1 MKKMNTIR
9 GSVLDLGEEL
19 VEEVSLGVEG
29 VDDNNSIDQLGE
41 ESVHGGEDGEHH
53 LLRPDKV
60 NGGNNDGGNFLQGTL
75 VHNQHIRAKSVHQ
88 IRRGGRVREPKRRK
102 EDLLDQTVVDNI
114 GGLDAANSLS
124 NKEQGA
130 EGSLEEHDKG
140 VDPNEVG
147 VILGVV
153 VAYKR
158 VGVPVKDGLKYT
170 RGEQYEAPR
179 TANQGKVPPVYLGG
193 APLAR
198 PDLSLQSQVRWH
210 ADRLVGAASRD
221 ERQLDLAAQGRGG
234 FADSLCLCS
243 CSAELKSGD
252 LCGESPPAPRSTLG
266 EGPGEED
273 VVVVKVDDV
282 DAGGVDFGLA
292 VDEVQERGNVDGE
305 DGFGVRAAKESL
317 VAEEP
322 GEDFRP
328 YTPRQGHSGLLSSAE
343 GGAALVNDPQV
354 AVFPGVEVVLQL
366 ANVGDQHVE
375 VFVPGLSEQN
385 GRPHRSLGDPG
396 GLAGVGVAEVVV
408 LGVQDGVDY
417 GGLSAPGGARE
428 DHAPPHGAR
437 GAAWQAE
444 VGLNDP
450 VAAGDERAAGLAG
463 PSVVLWLSAK
473 GPEAFDFAAGPGSS
487 SSLRIRG
494 SQAGKVDC
502 PRDLTVRAGVVVL
515 RKVLEK
521 VVRVSGDEGPNPQE
535 GDETLNEGDR
545 NPSQR

>member
-1 MKKMNTIR
+1 MSREYSRARYLQLLSTGMKKINTIR

-29 VDDNNSIDQLGE
+29 VDDYNSIDQLGE
-41 ESVHGGEDGEHH
+41 ESIHGGENGENH

-102 EDLLDQTVVDNI
+102 EDLLDQVVVDNI
-114 GGLDAANSLS
+114 GGLDAANSFS

-147 VILGVV
+147 IILGVV

-158 VGVPVKDGLKYT
+158 VGVPVKDGFKYT

-179 TANQGKVPPVYLGG
+179 TANQGEVPPVYLSG

-198 PDLSLQSQVRWH
+198 ADLSLQSQVRWH
-210 ADRLVGAASRD
+210 ADRLV
-221 ERQLDLAAQGRGG
+221 
-234 FADSLCLCS
+234 
-243 CSAELKSGD
+243 
-252 LCGESPPAPRSTLG
+252 
-266 EGPGEED
+266 
-273 VVVVKVDDV
+273 DDV
-282 DAGGVDFGLA
+282 DVGGVDFGLA
-292 VDEVQERGNVDGE
+292 VNEVQERGNVDGE

-328 YTPRQGHSGLLSSAE
+328 DTPRQGHSGLLSSAE
-343 GGAALVNDPQV
+343 GGAALVNDPQI

-396 GLAGVGVAEVVV
+396 CLAGVGVAEVVV
-408 LGVQDGVDY
+408 LEVQNGVDD
-417 GGLSAPGGARE
+417 GGLSTSGGACE
-428 DHAPPHGAR
+428 DHAPPHCAR
-437 GAAWQAE
+437 GVSWQTE
-444 VGLNDP
+444 MGLNDL
-450 VAAGDERAAGLAG
+450 VAVGDERAAGLAG
-463 PSVVLWLSAK
+463 PSGGSNEKVENDEHNQLCGSLGVVLQKAPEL
-473 GPEAFDFAAGPGSS
+473 GPHKPLKIQLGLYISVLHNPVKHQVLGSHDS
-487 SSLRIRG
+487 NHPKNSENVM
-494 SQAGKVDC
+494 A
-502 PRDLTVRAGVVVL
+502 
-515 RKVLEK
+515 
-521 VVRVSGDEGPNPQE
+521 
-535 GDETLNEGDR
+535 DR
-545 NPSQR
+545 EPPVPILHERSFINGTKHLKSKAR